1 MGATIPDGQ
10 YYGDVTRTQRVA
22 DLVLSETRY
31 ARGVIVPQHAHASP
45 LWCLVLSGRLVE
57 QSRGTTRTLGPGWVL
72 LHPEDEPHAHRFESA
87 RTRCFTVQIGSGWLA
102 SASLERFRLAQ
113 PREEAGGRI
122 AWLARQL
129 YEEFSRRDEASPLVI
144 EGLALAMLG
153 EVSRPAAQSDS
164 ALPRWV
170 GRVRELVEAR
180 LRHPLRLTELA
191 AELGVN
197 PAHVSRTFRRA
208 YGVTLS
214 EYLLR
219 RRVEI
224 ACAALADPE
233 VPLAQVAHEA
243 GFADQSHLCRSFRRV
258 TGFTPG
264 AWRRRR

>member
-1 MGATIPDGQ
+1 MGAPIPDGQ

-31 ARGVIVPQHAHASP
+31 ARGAIVPRHAHASP
-45 LWCLVLSGRLVE
+45 LCCLVLSGRLVE
-57 QSRGTTRTLGPGWVL
+57 QSRGATRTLGAGWVL

-87 RTRCFTVQIGSGWLA
+87 RTRCFTVQLGSGWLA
-102 SASLERFRLAQ
+102 SASLERFRLGE
-113 PREEAGGRI
+113 PREEAGGRV

-129 YEEFSRRDEASPLVI
+129 YEEFSRGDDASPLVI

-153 EVSRPAAQSDS
+153 ELSRPAVQNDC

-170 GRVRELVEAR
+170 GRARELIEAR
-180 LRHPLRLTELA
+180 IGRPLRLTELA

-197 PAHVSRTFRRA
+197 PAHVSRTFRWA
-208 YGVTLS
+208 YGVSLS

-224 ACAALADPE
+224 ACAARGPRGA
-233 VPLAQVAHEA
+233 A
-243 GFADQSHLCRSFRRV
+243 R
-258 TGFTPG
+258 PG
-264 AWRRRR
+264 GP

>member
-1 MGATIPDGQ
+1 MA
-10 YYGDVTRTQRVA
+10 
-22 DLVLSETRY
+22 
-31 ARGVIVPQHAHASP
+31 
-45 LWCLVLSGRLVE
+45 
-57 QSRGTTRTLGPGWVL
+57 GP
-72 LHPEDEPHAHRFESA
+72 AA
-87 RTRCFTVQIGSGWLA
+87 
-102 SASLERFRLAQ
+102 
-113 PREEAGGRI
+113 
-122 AWLARQL
+122 
-129 YEEFSRRDEASPLVI
+129 YEEFSRGDDASPLVI

-153 EVSRPAAQSDS
+153 ELSRPAVQNDC

-170 GRVRELVEAR
+170 GRARELIEAR
-180 LRHPLRLTELA
+180 IGRPLRLTELA

-208 YGVTLS
+208 YGVSLS

-233 VPLAQVAHEA
+233 VPLAQVAYEA

-258 TGFTPG
+258 TGLTPG